1 MPKCR
6 QWLVMGS
13 RVTDDF
19 YFVSACLL
27 FSKNIFLHN
36 DAYIIL
42 KGKQTKKKNLLKE
55 YQNNYPCRE
64 VDGVF
69 SVKDFSY
76 PFLGFVSSDV
86 KIN

>member
-19 YFVSACLL
+19 YFISACLL

-42 KGKQTKKKNLLKE
+42 KGKQTKKKTFLKNIKITIHAVKLMGFS
-55 YQNNYPCRE
+55 QLKIFRIPSWVLYP
-64 VDGVF
+64 VM
-69 SVKDFSY
+69 
-76 PFLGFVSSDV
+76 
-86 KIN
+86 